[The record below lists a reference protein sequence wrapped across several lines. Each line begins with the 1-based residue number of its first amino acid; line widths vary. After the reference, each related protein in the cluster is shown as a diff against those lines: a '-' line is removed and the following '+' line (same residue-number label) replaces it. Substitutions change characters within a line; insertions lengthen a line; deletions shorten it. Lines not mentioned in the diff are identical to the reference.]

1 MVKSPET
8 AARRLQ
14 DVGHQTTLHDSTNES
29 TSIQHKRSARLHKLC
44 KCSHGP
50 ISIRAAADDAVSKRR
65 NPASWPIRKQERQR
79 GPHVVLEGEQD
90 ATREAMKSRHLENL
104 SPKQAEIIVEA
115 SETHQK
121 GQKFEEILMK
131 SQKTN
136 QSQKIKGL
144 TKAKAKNA

>member
-1 MVKSPET
+1 MR
-8 AARRLQ
+8 ARVSRTSVLLVCINYANAVMDQ
-14 DVGHQTTLHDSTNES
+14 SASEQQQTMLYPREGT
-29 TSIQHKRSARLHKLC
+29 QHLGQSG
-44 KCSHGP
+44 S
-50 ISIRAAADDAVSKRR
+50 R
-65 NPASWPIRKQERQR
+65 NGQR
-79 GPHVVLEGEQD
+79 GPPVVLEGEQD
-90 ATREAMKSRHLENL
+90 AKREAMKSLHLEKL

-144 TKAKAKNA
+144 TKANA